1 MEVEYLGRN
10 KKEKQS
16 SSILV
21 GPQTERLTLTMGYH
35 HLVVKV
41 GFQPGGLYRLLGIPM
56 QELLRTEAFDAS
68 ELLGNE
74 INDINEQLREVASFA
89 QMKMIV
95 ERYLLKKIKKVKPQL
110 HIDFVLPLLIKE
122 GRLMNIDYL
131 ATTACLSNRQFER
144 VFKDRIGLS
153 PKFYSRLVRFANAW
167 ILKEASPTLSW
178 TKIAHHCGY
187 FDQIHFIR
195 DFKEFTGTN
204 PSQIEAAL
212 KNVPINLNN
221 KVFY

>member
-1 MEVEYLGRN
+1 M
-10 KKEKQS
+10 
-16 SSILV
+16 

-95 ERYLLKKIKKVKPQL
+95 ERYLLKKNKKSKTA
-110 HIDFVLPLLIKE
+110 ITYRFCF
-122 GRLMNIDYL
+122 
-131 ATTACLSNRQFER
+131 AT
-144 VFKDRIGLS
+144 
-153 PKFYSRLVRFANAW
+153 
-167 ILKEASPTLSW
+167 
-178 TKIAHHCGY
+178 
-187 FDQIHFIR
+187 FDQGR
-195 DFKEFTGTN
+195 K
-204 PSQIEAAL
+204 
-212 KNVPINLNN
+212 INE
-221 KVFY
+221 Y